1 MAQSISPIRIIAE
14 PKALHRER
22 YQCEI
27 DPNRNQAMRF
37 IRADTNLNH
46 LEYPT
51 IEIPRQW
58 NSQHLYIR
66 VTLVTVPTEQVSVT
80 CVHPYPIECPELN
93 VIKDI
98 ERNTL
103 FFPVSEEELNNGQKS
118 FRIILKKLTQ
128 YELRNYGPLRLL
140 NKDTSDIQRT
150 SDSYDA
156 RKLMD
161 IYQLGKSQLLFSIA
175 ELINDTLIPVIY
187 DATSVFSKIMT
198 AIKTTATTKNDESYV
213 RCAPQ
218 KGNWLG
224 GDEILMVIPKLDK
237 RKICQVYFEYST
249 INKTNHI
256 PVEFVDLKTI
266 AFRSPPCP
274 IQVIENQQMEV
285 SIVVIQSDEEIA
297 RVNFLYQ
304 SCK

>member
-80 CVHPYPIECPELN
+80 CVHPYPSECPELN

-175 ELINDTLIPVIY
+175 ELINDTLIPV
-187 DATSVFSKIMT
+187 
-198 AIKTTATTKNDESYV
+198 
-213 RCAPQ
+213 
-218 KGNWLG
+218 
-224 GDEILMVIPKLDK
+224 
-237 RKICQVYFEYST
+237 
-249 INKTNHI
+249 
-256 PVEFVDLKTI
+256 
-266 AFRSPPCP
+266 
-274 IQVIENQQMEV
+274 
-285 SIVVIQSDEEIA
+285 
-297 RVNFLYQ
+297 
-304 SCK
+304 